1 MTFSECS
8 EKQEVR
14 FYAHFNRHWESV
26 GVNVAGSIP
35 VVHPI
40 NFAYQS
46 MTYGYFT
53 VKYGSVVGVW

>member
-1 MTFSECS
+1 
-8 EKQEVR
+8 VR
-14 FYAHFNRHWESV
+14 
-26 GVNVAGSIP
+26 VNVAGSIP